1 MGAVRKE
8 KTVEDTVCEIHKF
21 GGYAVLSKCFVRST
35 ELDCGAIGLLA
46 RIMDFP
52 STWVFTKAGLKELS
66 PDGETSIDTSLNHLQ
81 DCGYVVK
88 KTVIPNESDDG
99 RMHTYYSIYEY
110 SAKDTSIPQYDC
122 ELEAFTLDNATLYR
136 TDHNNN
142 FTMVSRKLLRNKN
155 IPNKLLGFLLKVLSL
170 PNYWQF
176 SMLGLAAICKE
187 GKTAVHNAV
196 NKLIDMGHLVRT
208 KLLSNES
215 KYNNFEYI
223 YRFSDVAVSKDE
235 ADEIEAE
242 TRRSAIE
249 IRKGGLTKRVE
260 NVEKSAASSSFT
272 PEKQGVENPYLD
284 NPPAENPPSENQGQ
298 YNKKQNN
305 KKNQLLCDKSS
316 IIPSAQKAETFNN
329 PNVEKSNDRMNETYT
344 QEEKEAYAD
353 LVRHNISYYDLG
365 EWLTTDTHDGFK
377 EADNIVNYIVDEI
390 CSSAPYLVV
399 RKTPV
404 YRSTVQSMLLKADIN
419 MVENTLI
426 KLADVDEEIRNYQ
439 RYFVVAL
446 YNEIYDYYFKE
457 GCEERW
463 ANRAVAKTFGYPA

>member
-21 GGYAVLSKCFVRST
+21 GGYAVLSNCFVRST

-88 KTVIPNESDDG
+88 KTVMPNKSDDG

-110 SAKDTSIPQYDC
+110 SAEDTSIPQYDC
-122 ELEAFTLDNATLYR
+122 ELEAFTMDNATLYR
-136 TDHNNN
+136 TDHNKN

-170 PNYWQF
+170 PNYWHF
-176 SMLGLAAICKE
+176 SMSGLAAICKE

-235 ADEIEAE
+235 ANEIEAE

-260 NVEKSAASSSFT
+260 NVEKPAASSSFT
-272 PEKQGVENPYLD
+272 PEKPGVENPYLD

-316 IIPSAQKAETFNN
+316 IIPSAQKAETFNSGS
-329 PNVEKSNDRMNETYT
+329 VEKSNDRMTERYNT
-344 QEEKEAYAD
+344 EEVEYFTEVVKQ
-353 LVRHNISYYDLG
+353 NIGYWSLG
-365 EWLTTDTHDGFK
+365 DWLTVDGRDGYA
-377 EADNIVNYIVDEI
+377 EADEIVGHIVREI
-390 CSSAPYLVV
+390 CSSAPYTFVN
-399 RKTPV
+399 KNKI
-404 YRSTVQSMLLKADIN
+404 YREIMRSQMMKADIY
-419 MVENTLI
+419 MVESALEKMAKIDEIKKFGKYFISTLY
-426 KLADVDEEIRNYQ
+426 EETLSYHFN
-439 RYFVVAL
+439 
-446 YNEIYDYYFKE
+446 E
-457 GCEERW
+457 GCE
-463 ANRAVAKTFGYPA
+463 NRNIAEQIKRDFGYAS